1 MLQHA
6 PPVAISTDEAQAV
19 FELWARRRQD
29 AETRQQM
36 PTTRDLAEAMGISE
50 DEVMRMLREVRM
62 APPVVAATPPQPKP
76 RKKRWKFFLGLV
88 LLAGTAAAF
97 YAAGAR
103 NSRIY
108 ATSWMESPPAMAT
121 SRYLLPKG
129 LTADYR
135 GYTLSGQMSV
145 SHDMVQ
151 LERDLYGALNR
162 VVQDQTAA
170 PLRLPGPTTLADL
183 DKVRKAMQEDK
194 ISDGLENILAF
205 EPLHLRAGTNISKV
219 MIPMALSAD
228 PQLEEIVR
236 QEVERRLRVAA
247 NKGARIYQASREP
260 VVAR

>member
-19 FELWARRRQD
+19 FELWAKRRQD

-62 APPVVAATPPQPKP
+62 SPPVVAATPPQPKP
-76 RKKRWKFFLGLV
+76 RKKRWKFFLGLAV
-88 LLAGTAAAF
+88 LGAVATGFYSAG
-97 YAAGAR
+97 R
-103 NSRIY
+103 SSRTY
-108 ATSWMESPPAMAT
+108 GTGWMAPSPPMPTAL
-121 SRYLLPKG
+121 YQLPKG

-135 GYTLSGQMSV
+135 GYTLAGQVSV
-145 SHDMVQ
+145 TNDMVQ
-151 LERDLYGALNR
+151 LERDLYGALSR

-194 ISDGLENILAF
+194 IGEDLENILAF
-205 EPLHLRAGTNISKV
+205 EPLHLRAGTNVSKV

-247 NKGARIYQASREP
+247 NKGARVYQASREA